1 MQLRRVL
8 PVSLLAFLASAGCV
22 SCVSVGPQLSDVP
35 ARGHVPPAGAPDTA
49 GPDHASDAHGLPLGT
64 LPAGPSAPATAG
76 PRPGAGAEAEAE
88 QGPARRSATP
98 PRPAPAERHTK
109 PAAQRRPHPPKAA
122 SAHSGRRP
130 APPARLDE
138 LCAVADGS
146 VPPSIVDLCLRQ
158 YGR

>member
-8 PVSLLAFLASAGCV
+8 PLSLLAFLASAGCV
-22 SCVSVGPQLSDVP
+22 SCVSVGPQVSDVP
-35 ARGHVPPAGAPDTA
+35 PRGYVPPVGAPDTGDTA
-49 GPDHASDAHGLPLGT
+49 DAHGLPLGA
-64 LPAGPSAPATAG
+64 LPAGPPAPPPADVET
-76 PRPGAGAEAEAE
+76 RPGTGTGAG
-88 QGPARRSATP
+88 QDQSRRSASP
-98 PRPAPAERHTK
+98 PRAAAAERHTR
-109 PAAQRRPHPPKAA
+109 PAAQRRAHPPKAA